1 MLTFILKRLAWFV
14 PSLVLASMLSFF
26 VIELPP
32 GDFVTAYEAEAA
44 TMRETV
50 SPAQLA
56 SMRAELGLDKPFVL
70 RYATW
75 IGNVLHGDLGRSLEY
90 RAQVADLIGPRLGY
104 TALVSFL
111 TLMFI
116 WGLALPIGIY
126 VAVNRH
132 SVSDYAVT
140 LFGFLGLATPSF
152 LLALFMLY
160 VSTAWWGASV
170 GGLFSPQFQDA
181 PWSLARVGDLA
192 SKIWIPVVVLGTAGM
207 ASLIRIMRANLLDEL
222 HKPYVATARSKGLS
236 ELQLILKYP
245 VRLSITPFVSTI
257 AWVLPTLI
265 SGELIVSSVLNLPT
279 AGPLLLSA
287 LRAQD
292 IYLAGALLLFKCVL
306 VLVGTLVS
314 DILLAVID
322 PRIRFA

>member
-1 MLTFILKRLAWFV
+1 MLSFVLRRLAWFL

-32 GDFVTAYEAEAA
+32 GDFVTAYEAQAA
-44 TMRETV
+44 TTRETV
-50 SPAQLA
+50 SAAQLA
-56 SMRAELGLDKPFVL
+56 AMRTELGLDKPFVL

-75 IGNVLHGDLGRSLEY
+75 IGNVLQGDLGRSLEY

-111 TLMFI
+111 TLLFI
-116 WGLALPIGIY
+116 WALALPIGIY

-140 LFGFLGLATPSF
+140 FFGFLGLATPSF
-152 LLALFMLY
+152 LLALLMLY

-181 PWSLARVGDLA
+181 PWSLARLEDLVG
-192 SKIWIPVVVLGTAGM
+192 KIWIPVVVLGTAGL

-236 ELQLILKYP
+236 ETRLILKYP

-314 DILLAVID
+314 DILLAILD
-322 PRIRFA
+322 PRIRLA

>member
-1 MLTFILKRLAWFV
+1 MLSFILRRLAWFC
-14 PSLVLASMLSFF
+14 PSLILASMLSFF

-32 GDFVTAYEAEAA
+32 GDFVTAYEAQAA
-44 TMRETV
+44 TTRETV
-50 SPAQLA
+50 SAAQLTA
-56 SMRAELGLDKPFVL
+56 MRAELGLDKPFVL

-75 IGNVLHGDLGRSLEY
+75 IGNVLQGDLGRSLEY

-111 TLMFI
+111 TLLFI
-116 WGLALPIGIY
+116 WALALPIGIY

-140 LFGFLGLATPSF
+140 FFGFLGLATPSF

-192 SKIWIPVVVLGTAGM
+192 GKIWIPVVVLGTAGL

-236 ELQLILKYP
+236 ETRLILKYP

-322 PRIRFA
+322 PRIRLA

>member
-1 MLTFILKRLAWFV
+1 MLTYVLRRLAWFL
-14 PSLVLASMLSFF
+14 PSLALASMLSFF

-32 GDFVTAYEAEAA
+32 GDFVTAYEAQAA
-44 TMRETV
+44 TTRETV

-56 SMRAELGLDKPFVL
+56 AMRAELGLDQPFVL
-70 RYATW
+70 RYARW
-75 IGNVLHGDLGRSLEY
+75 IGNVLQGDLGRSLEY
-90 RAQVADLIGPRLGY
+90 RAPVADLIGPRLGY

-116 WGLALPIGIY
+116 WVLALPIGIY

-132 SVSDYAVT
+132 SVSDYVVT
-140 LFGFLGLATPSF
+140 FFGFLGLATPSF

-170 GGLFSPQFQDA
+170 GGLFSPEYQDA

-192 SKIWIPVVVLGTAGM
+192 SKIWIPVMVLGTAGM
-207 ASLIRIMRANLLDEL
+207 ASLIRIMRANLIDEL
-222 HKPYVATARSKGLS
+222 HKPYVTTARSKGLS
-236 ELQLILKYP
+236 EARLILKYP

-292 IYLAGALLLFKCVL
+292 IYLAGALLLFKCML

-314 DILLAVID
+314 DILLALID
-322 PRIRFA
+322 PRIRLS

>member
-1 MLTFILKRLAWFV
+1 MLSFILRRLAWFC
-14 PSLVLASMLSFF
+14 PSLVLVSMLSFF

-32 GDFVTAYEAEAA
+32 GDFVTAYEAQAA
-44 TMRETV
+44 TTRETV

-56 SMRAELGLDKPFVL
+56 AMRAELGLDKPFVL

-75 IGNVLHGDLGRSLEY
+75 IGNVLQGDLGRSLEY

-111 TLMFI
+111 TLLFI
-116 WGLALPIGIY
+116 WALALPIGIY
-126 VAVNRH
+126 VAVHRH

-140 LFGFLGLATPSF
+140 FFGFLGLATPSF

-160 VSTAWWGASV
+160 LSTAWWGASV

-181 PWSLARVGDLA
+181 PWNMARVADLA

-236 ELQLILKYP
+236 EMRLILKYP

-314 DILLAVID
+314 DILLALID
-322 PRIRFA
+322 PRIRLA

>member
-1 MLTFILKRLAWFV
+1 MLSFILRRLAWFC

-32 GDFVTAYEAEAA
+32 GDFVTAYEAQAA
-44 TMRETV
+44 TTRETV

-56 SMRAELGLDKPFVL
+56 AMRAELGLDKPFVL

-75 IGNVLHGDLGRSLEY
+75 IGNVLQGHLGRSLEY

-111 TLMFI
+111 TLLFI
-116 WGLALPIGIY
+116 WALALPIGIY

-140 LFGFLGLATPSF
+140 FFGFLGLATPSF

-160 VSTAWWGASV
+160 ISTAWWGASV

-181 PWSLARVGDLA
+181 PWSLARAGDLA

-236 ELQLILKYP
+236 EMRLILKYP

-314 DILLAVID
+314 DILLALID
-322 PRIRFA
+322 PRIRLA

>member
-1 MLTFILKRLAWFV
+1 MLSFILRRLAWFC

-32 GDFVTAYEAEAA
+32 GDFVTAYEAQAA
-44 TMRETV
+44 TTRETV

-56 SMRAELGLDKPFVL
+56 AMRAELGLDKPFVL

-75 IGNVLHGDLGRSLEY
+75 IGNVLQGHLGRSLEY

-111 TLMFI
+111 TLLFI
-116 WGLALPIGIY
+116 WALALPIGIY
-126 VAVNRH
+126 VAVNRY

-140 LFGFLGLATPSF
+140 FFGFLGLATPSF

-160 VSTAWWGASV
+160 ISTAWWGASV

-181 PWSLARVGDLA
+181 PWSLARAGDLA

-236 ELQLILKYP
+236 EMRLILKYP

-314 DILLAVID
+314 DILLALID
-322 PRIRFA
+322 PRIRLA